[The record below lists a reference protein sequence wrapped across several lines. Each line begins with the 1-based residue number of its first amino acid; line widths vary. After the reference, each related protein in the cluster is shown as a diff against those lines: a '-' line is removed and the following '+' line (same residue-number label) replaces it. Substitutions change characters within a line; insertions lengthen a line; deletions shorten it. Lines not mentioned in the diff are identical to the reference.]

1 MADGWQPFALPAE
14 VLRFTLAL
22 IWPKYQSGSLP
33 YIHTGFIAV
42 YLVQPPHLGLSA
54 FAIKEDLSYRDSIF

>member
-1 MADGWQPFALPAE
+1 MAGSLSLFPRKFFGSL
-14 VLRFTLAL
+14 
-22 IWPKYQSGSLP
+22 WPSFGPSISRVACLP